1 MDGRITVLYH
11 FCRLRWPRLALSYA
25 DFQRHLQRSLQRH
38 HDVRGGNGAG
48 PSLDSFLENLHPADW
63 YLSCA
68 CLERDDRAWEA
79 LFQQRASRVDCL
91 LVDALR
97 ARAVRLFPGNE
108 TEQEQAVGDFWGHL
122 LAGEKEGRQPALAR
136 YDGQAPLVPWLIRV
150 FQNKVISEKRR
161 KNREQPLPEDELGE
175 SELPLPQEG
184 EERWHEE
191 FRLAAREWLGGLSE
205 DEQLLLGL
213 RMRYRLSQR
222 EVAKVLN
229 IHEGNVT
236 RRTDR
241 LRDRCREEIG
251 ARLTGLGWT
260 GDDLQGFILKEMA
273 GVLMDDPR
281 LSVDV
286 IVRLLAKRG
295 KRLPDGNTPD
305 EGDY

>member
-1 MDGRITVLYH
+1 MDARKTLLYH
-11 FCRLRWPRLALSYA
+11 FCRLRWPRLGLSFT
-25 DFQRHLQRSLQRH
+25 DFERHLERSLQRF
-38 HDVRGGNGAG
+38 HDKRDGNGN
-48 PSLDSFLENLHPADW
+48 PVSLDTFLENLHPADW

-68 CLERDDRAWEA
+68 CLERDGNAWEL

-108 TEQEQAVGDFWGHL
+108 DEQEQAVGDFWGHL
-122 LAGEKEGRQPALAR
+122 IAGEKQGRTPALAK

-161 KNREQPLPEDELGE
+161 KNREQPLPEDELGDAD
-175 SELPLPQEG
+175 LPPPEEG
-184 EERWHEE
+184 DERWHEE
-191 FRLAAREWLGGLSE
+191 FRLAAREWLGSLSE

-222 EVAKVLN
+222 DVAKVLG

-241 LRDRCREEIG
+241 LRERCLEEIG
-251 ARLTGLGWT
+251 GKLTELGWT
-260 GDDLQGFILKEMA
+260 GEDLQGFIDKEMA
-273 GVLMDDPR
+273 ALLMDDPR
-281 LSVDV
+281 LSADA
-286 IVRLLAKRG
+286 IAQLLARRG
-295 KRLPDGNTPD
+295 KQVP
-305 EGDY
+305 EE